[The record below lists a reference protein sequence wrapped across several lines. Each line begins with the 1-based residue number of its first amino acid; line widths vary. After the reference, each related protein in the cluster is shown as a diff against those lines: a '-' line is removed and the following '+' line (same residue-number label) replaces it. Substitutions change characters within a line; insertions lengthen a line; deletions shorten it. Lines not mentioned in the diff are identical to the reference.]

1 MKVALRRGWRP
12 LGLLVAL
19 RAAIA
24 LVLGATPATLVLDRV
39 KYAPAGEL
47 ALFEREGALF
57 VELVRRP
64 PPFTGQGIAWTV
76 AALVAH
82 IVALP
87 LLAAF
92 VLAVVGRGEPLSE
105 AVGKGTRLTPVLLLV
120 SLAGGA
126 ATVLAAY
133 LGLLSSGSLTA
144 FFPSGTPSRAW
155 ATGAFGALGLVPVA
169 IVAVLV
175 DLTRVQVVLGQGGL
189 IEQVVRAWGL
199 LRGAP
204 LRLLLTYAAFALGSA
219 TVATI
224 GLVGASA
231 AAVRS
236 GSGWAVTAVLIAVM
250 TTSLLVVFRG
260 AWLASLVRASFGALA
275 ESTAPGQADVSK
287 EPQPD
292 EARRSLARR
301 RAFGV

>member
-24 LVLGATPATLVLDRV
+24 LVLGATPATFVFDRV

-76 AALVAH
+76 AALLAH
-82 IVALP
+82 VVALP

-92 VLAVVGRGEPLSE
+92 VLAIAGRGEPLSD

-144 FFPSGTPSRAW
+144 LFPSGTPSRAW
-155 ATGAFGALGLVPVA
+155 ATAGFGALGLVPVA
-169 IVAVLV
+169 ITAVLV
-175 DLTRVQVVLGQGGL
+175 DLARVQVVLGQGGL
-189 IEQVVRAWGL
+189 IEQVVRAWGV

-204 LRLLLTYAAFALGSA
+204 LRLLLIYAAFALGSA
-219 TVATI
+219 TVATL
-224 GLVGASA
+224 GFVGASA
-231 AAVRS
+231 VAVRP
-236 GSGWAVTAVLIAVM
+236 GSGWAVSAVLIAVV

-260 AWLASLVRASFGALA
+260 AWLAALVRASFGEAA

-292 EARRSLARR
+292 EA
-301 RAFGV
+301 